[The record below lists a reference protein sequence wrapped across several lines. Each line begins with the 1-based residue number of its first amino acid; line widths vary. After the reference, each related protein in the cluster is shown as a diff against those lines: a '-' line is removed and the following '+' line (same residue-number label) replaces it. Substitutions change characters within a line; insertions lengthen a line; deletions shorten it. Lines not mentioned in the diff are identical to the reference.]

1 MMTPQSEAELA
12 DMISAAKGPVSVQ
25 GGGTRLASPPAG
37 DVLSTAD
44 LCGVQL
50 YEPASLTLV
59 ACAGTPLREI
69 DSLLASQRQR
79 LPFDPPDMRAVLGRA
94 GVSTLGGVVG
104 ANASGPRRLQVGAC
118 RDSLLGVRF
127 VDGRGRVVQNGGRVM
142 KNVTGYDL
150 VKLMAGSYG
159 SLGILTEVSFK
170 VQAMP
175 EAETTLVIEG
185 LEDAAGLAA
194 LRSAMGTPYDIS
206 GAARAG
212 GQSLIRIEGM
222 EGSVAYRAGQLRA
235 RIAGDVRAVHGAAS
249 TALWQDIRDVR
260 ALVGHRGDIW
270 RLSVLPTDGADIAA
284 QLCADPQA
292 DVVYDW
298 GGGLIWA
305 ALPAG
310 RADDVARAVRG
321 RGAAIKLRGASAA
334 PFAAQEAGVASL
346 TAGLKAQFDPRHI
359 LNQGLM

>member
-1 MMTPQSEAELA
+1 MMTPQTEGELA
-12 DMISAAKGPVSVQ
+12 DMISAAIGPLLVQ
-25 GGGTRLASPPAG
+25 GGGTRLACPPLG
-37 DVLSTAD
+37 DVLSTAA

-59 ACAGTPLREI
+59 ARAGTPLAEI
-69 DSLLASQRQR
+69 DSLLAGERQR
-79 LPFDPPDMRAVLGRA
+79 LAFDPPDMRAVLGRA
-94 GVSTLGGVVG
+94 GASTLGGVV
-104 ANASGPRRLQVGAC
+104 ATNASGPRRLQVGAC

-159 SLGILTEVSFK
+159 SLGVLTEASFK
-170 VQAMP
+170 VQAIP
-175 EAETTLVIEG
+175 EADTTLVIEG
-185 LEDAAGLAA
+185 LDDAAGLAA
-194 LRSAMGTPYDIS
+194 LRRAMGTPYDIS
-206 GAARAG
+206 GAARVG

-235 RIAGDVRAVHGAAS
+235 RAAGDVRAVEGAQSA
-249 TALWQDIRDVR
+249 ALWDDIRDVR
-260 ALVGHRGDIW
+260 ALAEHKGDIW

-284 QLCADPQA
+284 QLCADRQA

-298 GGGLIWA
+298 GGGLMWA
-305 ALPAG
+305 ALPVG

-321 RGAAIKLRGASAA
+321 RGAAIKLRGAAAA
-334 PFAAQEAGVASL
+334 PFAAQDAGVATL